1 LHGRLADILLCLT
14 RKIFTSESF
23 DLSISRS
30 DLSDLTS
37 MSTESVIRILKD
49 FKDDKIIDMNN
60 ESVTLP
66 DLPRLE
72 SISVKG

>member
-1 LHGRLADILLCLT
+1 
-14 RKIFTSESF
+14 
-23 DLSISRS
+23 
-30 DLSDLTS
+30 

-60 ESVTLP
+60 KSITLL

-72 SISVKG
+72 NISAKG

>member
-1 LHGRLADILLCLT
+1 
-14 RKIFTSESF
+14 
-23 DLSISRS
+23 
-30 DLSDLTS
+30 

-49 FKDDKIIDMNN
+49 FKDDKSIDMNN
-60 ESVTLP
+60 KAVTLP